1 MKNIISTII
10 AIVLLFNLGYKVSG
24 SMVIANHKDNNV
36 EPFMDF
42 YERFISAFNE
52 KNITEL
58 NKCINSEYGLFVLDN
73 PGAFSVASHFN
84 SFSDIM
90 GIDGESDIGNLKALK
105 VNCKLQEG
113 KPPIYDCELDKWNKQ
128 GCFLD
133 KNSSLSISE
142 YYKIM
147 LEYNLADIN
156 SIKTEMALSEKS
168 GPYISHQVYSTKGD
182 IGFYF
187 GIIDNN
193 WCLICINKITPCSA

>member
-1 MKNIISTII
+1 MKTIFSVL
-10 AIVLLFNLGYKVSG
+10 IVLVIIFNLVYMVSN
-24 SMVIANHKDNNV
+24 SSVIAHPQTNNV
-36 EPFMDF
+36 ESFKDF
-42 YERFISAFNE
+42 YDRFINAFNE
-52 KNITEL
+52 KNIQEI
-58 NKCINSEYGLFVLDN
+58 NKCINSEYGLFVFDN
-73 PGAFSVASHFN
+73 PGAFWVASHFN

-90 GIDGESDIGNLKALK
+90 GLDGESDIGYLKVLK

-142 YYKIM
+142 YYKTM

-156 SIKTEMALSEKS
+156 SIETEMALAEKL
-168 GPYISHQVYSTKGD
+168 GPYISYQVYSTKGYV
-182 IGFYF
+182 GFYF

-193 WCLICINKITPCSA
+193 WCLICIKKITPCSA

>member
-10 AIVLLFNLGYKVSG
+10 IIVLVFDLGYMESG
-24 SMVIANHKDNNV
+24 SMVNAFPKANNV
-36 EPFMDF
+36 EPFKEF

-52 KNITEL
+52 KNTQEI

-73 PGAFSVASHFN
+73 PGAFSVASHYN

-90 GIDGESDIGNLKALK
+90 GIDGESDIGNLKVLK

-113 KPPIYDCELDKWNKQ
+113 KPPVYDCELDKWNKQ

-133 KNSSLSISE
+133 KNSNLSISE
-142 YYKIM
+142 YYKTM
-147 LEYNLADIN
+147 LEYNLVDIN
-156 SIKTEMALSEKS
+156 SIKTEMSLAEKS
-168 GPYISHQVYSTKGD
+168 SPYISYQVYSTKGD
-182 IGFYF
+182 VGFYF